1 MKKELEILI
10 VDDDLAHRVM
20 LKKLLGGW
28 GYRIS
33 EADDGSG
40 AVEAV
45 GKRSFDLILM
55 DIRMMKVSG
64 IEAMEQIRKMN
75 PTIPV
80 IIMTAYASVETA
92 ISALKKGA
100 YDYLTKPLDF
110 DELQI
115 VIERATEHSLLKK
128 ENDYLKER
136 LGEKF
141 DRRNMIGQSPAMV
154 RLLETV
160 AQVAATEAT
169 VMITG
174 ESGSGKEMI
183 ANAIHYNSNRR
194 DAPFIKI
201 NCAALTETLLE
212 SELFGHE
219 KGSFT
224 GADRRREGK
233 FRQADGGSI
242 FLDEVSEMSPAMQVK
257 LLRVLQERELTRVGG
272 SEVIAVN
279 VRVIAASNK
288 DLKKEMEKGRFRED
302 LFYRLNVVAL
312 NVPPLK
318 DRTEDIPLL
327 AQHFLQ
333 EFSSKNSKSVTSF
346 TPAAVQKL
354 VRYHWPG
361 NVRELMNAVERAVVL
376 SRSPF
381 LDESDLTLLTS
392 EDGDAEGKDRI
403 GTGFPSAGVSGNLP
417 LEEVEK
423 RSILEAL
430 NTCGGNK
437 SEAARRLGITRKTL
451 RKKLEKY
458 EEQNP

>member
-1 MKKELEILI
+1 MKNELEILI

-33 EADDGSG
+33 EADDGAG
-40 AVEAV
+40 AIEAV
-45 GKRSFDLILM
+45 RRRSFDLILM

-64 IEAMEQIRKMN
+64 IEALEQIKKIN
-75 PTIPV
+75 PIIPV

-92 ISALKKGA
+92 VSALKKGA

-115 VIERATEHSLLKK
+115 VMKRATEHSLLKK
-128 ENDYLKER
+128 ENEYLKER

-141 DRRNMIGQSPAMV
+141 DRQNMIGQSAAMV
-154 RLLETV
+154 RLLEIV
-160 AQVAATEAT
+160 EQVAPTEAT
-169 VMITG
+169 ILITG
-174 ESGSGKEMI
+174 DSGTGKEMI
-183 ANAIHYNSNRR
+183 ANAIHANSNRKN
-194 DAPFIKI
+194 APFVKI

-219 KGSFT
+219 KGAFT
-224 GADRRREGK
+224 GADRKREGK
-233 FRQADGGSI
+233 FLQADGGSI

-272 SEVIAVN
+272 SEVLKVD

-288 DLKKEMEKGRFRED
+288 DLKKEIQQARFRED

-312 NVPPLK
+312 AVPRLRERP
-318 DRTEDIPLL
+318 EDIPLM
-327 AQHFLQ
+327 AQHFLKMFAQ
-333 EFSSKNSKSVTSF
+333 KNSKSISGF
-346 TPAAVQKL
+346 TPQAMQKL
-354 VRYHWPG
+354 GQYAWPG

-376 SRSPF
+376 SRAETVGA
-381 LDESDLTLLTS
+381 DELVFPMADQISADDQVPGRLSRTTGGS
-392 EDGDAEGKDRI
+392 E
-403 GTGFPSAGVSGNLP
+403 NLP
-417 LEEVEK
+417 LTEVEK
-423 RSILEAL
+423 RTILEAL
-430 NTCGGNK
+430 AGAGGNK

-458 EEQNP
+458 EETS